1 MRLFDEQFCSKFMT
15 ENAQCTEFDNTFE
28 LEVKGSWVLAYYS
41 IRFNM
46 LPLCCEEK
54 FPKNQK

>member
-1 MRLFDEQFCSKFMT
+1 MT
-15 ENAQCTEFDNTFE
+15 ENAQYTISDNTFE